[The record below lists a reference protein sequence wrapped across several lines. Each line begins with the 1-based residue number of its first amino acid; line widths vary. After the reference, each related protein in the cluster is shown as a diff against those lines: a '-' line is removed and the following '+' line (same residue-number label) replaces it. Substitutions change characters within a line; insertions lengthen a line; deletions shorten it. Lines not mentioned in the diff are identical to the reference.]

1 MAVLTS
7 SCSRLVGDIITCSIC
22 QISMIKYGKDSKG
35 KQRYYCRKCK
45 TTKVEFYTYKAYK
58 QEINE
63 NIIALTKEGVG
74 IRGTARLS
82 GISPNTVLRRIILIA
97 SKIAPPA
104 ISMHKTYE
112 VDEMRTY
119 VKNKSKLVWIVY
131 ALEKETRK
139 VMSFNVG
146 ARTNNTLSRVIETIT
161 LSNPKRIYTDKLKNY
176 QSLIDKQVHNF
187 KNRAT
192 NHIER
197 MNLTLRTHLKRLSRR
212 TLCFS
217 RSVVMLSAVL
227 RIYFWA

>member
-1 MAVLTS
+1 
-7 SCSRLVGDIITCSIC
+7 
-22 QISMIKYGKDSKG
+22 
-35 KQRYYCRKCK
+35 
-45 TTKVEFYTYKAYK
+45 
-58 QEINE
+58 
-63 NIIALTKEGVG
+63 
-74 IRGTARLS
+74 
-82 GISPNTVLRRIILIA
+82 
-97 SKIAPPA
+97 
-104 ISMHKTYE
+104 MHKTYE

-197 MNLTLRTHLKRLSRR
+197 MNLTLRTQLKRLSRR